1 MPFFIEEEHS
11 SLLPALFP
19 YLAFNPYLALNHLFL
34 PPQRRERRVRASP
47 FLHFFMISASCQ
59 GQEADRKKRKKGEA
73 LTLLSLL
80 CGGKK
85 GD

>member
-1 MPFFIEEEHS
+1 M
-11 SLLPALFP
+11 
-19 YLAFNPYLALNHLFL
+19 AFNHLFFTTTEK
-34 PPQRRERRVRASP
+34 REKGEGFAI
-47 FLHFFMISASCQ
+47 FTLFMISASRQ

-85 GD
+85 R